1 VKKTGPSNTAS
12 PDSQPQGKL
21 GAETPSETT
30 TEAREA
36 TLSRAKGHANFSP
49 DASFDSMI
57 LPVGEDLAVDVMAVG
72 AHPDDVELGAGGLL
86 HKLARLGH
94 RTAILDLTRGEM
106 GSRGSVEERMA
117 EAQAAAAILGVVR
130 RANAGLPDSALSNTH
145 EFRLRVIP
153 FIRAFRPQI
162 VLAPMDNDRHPDHSA
177 AHHLVRDAAYFAGL
191 TRIDTEQ
198 EPHRPPIIYF
208 YHPYREEG
216 MPSLIVDVSDDFEAK
231 LEALRAHASQFF
243 NPAYVGPETHIS
255 GKAFWESIQTRAAYW
270 GSRIGASYGEAFYA
284 EGSIGVGLLPGLE

>member
-1 VKKTGPSNTAS
+1 VSKTGPFNIAS
-12 PDSQPQGKL
+12 SDSQPKGKL
-21 GAETPSETT
+21 GTEIPSETT
-30 TEAREA
+30 TDAREA
-36 TLSRAKGHANFSP
+36 AFSSPKGHADYSP
-49 DASFDSMI
+49 DESLESVI
-57 LPVGEDLAVDVMAVG
+57 LPVGEDLAVDVLAVG
-72 AHPDDVELGAGGLL
+72 AHPDDVELGVGGLL
-86 HKLARLGH
+86 HKLAHLGH

-117 EAQAAAAILGVVR
+117 EAKAAAAILGVVR
-130 RANAGLPDSALSNTH
+130 RANAGLPDSALANTH
-145 EFRLRVIP
+145 EFRLRIIP

-177 AHHLVRDAAYFAGL
+177 AHRLVREAAYFAGL
-191 TRIDTEQ
+191 ARIDTEQ

-216 MPSLIVDVSDDFEAK
+216 MPSWIVNVSDDFEAK
-231 LEALRAHASQFF
+231 LDALRAYASQFF
-243 NPAYVGPETHIS
+243 NPAYPGPETHIS

-284 EGSIGVGLLPGLE
+284 EGPIGIGLLPGLE